1 MKRTLAIALAVS
13 SCLLV
18 AACTVA
24 PGSFDGVE
32 SADIVDEPP
41 PVTASVT
48 SAATVR
54 LPPGMPMPF
63 PLPTP
68 PPPFTIESYS
78 PATGQLRWP
87 SNISHLQVLL
97 QRGNGVYSNGTPVYF
112 RAYFIGNG
120 KHMLRALSV
129 RYTDYGEFRSQ
140 LLEVL
145 ETRGSPADKATY
157 GIAGSL
163 WIGPQPGPI
172 GDGLSPAA
180 VSRIVRSASAVE
192 DAADLSANYVEN

>member
-13 SCLLV
+13 SCLFV

-24 PGSFDGVE
+24 PGILDN
-32 SADIVDEPP
+32 ADIVDDPTELQ
-41 PVTASVT
+41 TATVT
-48 SAATVR
+48 SAATTIR
-54 LPPGMPMPF
+54 LPPGTPLPF
-63 PLPTP
+63 PIPAP

-78 PATGQLRWP
+78 PSTGQLRWP

-97 QRGNGVYSNGTPVYF
+97 QRGNGAYSTGMPVYF

-129 RYTDYGEFRSQ
+129 RYSDYTEFRSQ

-145 ETRGSPADKATY
+145 ETRGSPTDKATY

-180 VSRIVRSASAVE
+180 VARIVRSASAVE
-192 DAADLSANYVEN
+192 DAADLSANFSD